1 MLPRFAIPRF
11 PIKAQFIVRHEH
23 LLRLHPLPAPSQ
35 HRLRGQPRKA
45 SLDDGFGPFHIPS
58 PSIAGLSLYRSMNY
72 KSVTKSE
79 VSEFHPD
86 RRSTPQIV
94 LNSNRNEIEDSTAFM
109 KSLTHRFLSDLQVS
123 RHILVRA
130 YIGPGTPGEH

>member
-1 MLPRFAIPRF
+1 
-11 PIKAQFIVRHEH
+11 
-23 LLRLHPLPAPSQ
+23 
-35 HRLRGQPRKA
+35 
-45 SLDDGFGPFHIPS
+45 
-58 PSIAGLSLYRSMNY
+58 MNY

-130 YIGPGTPGEH
+130 YIGPGTPGEY